1 MVTVEGTLHYGYTD
15 SEGNLHTRFEM
26 RMPTLDDMEWAIEN
40 APENACSARLSRY
53 VWSRALTRLGTL
65 PAEAVTPE
73 LLGSLHYSDYT
84 PLSEAEEALRGKLAP
99 ASADSGTTGSSK

>member
-1 MVTVEGTLHYGYTD
+1 MITVTGQLSVGYRDAAGALHKD
-15 SEGNLHTRFEM
+15 FEM
-26 RMPTLDDMEWAIEN
+26 RVPTIEDMEWAIEN

-73 LLGSLHYSDYT
+73 LLGSLHYSDYS
-84 PLSEAEEALRGKLAP
+84 PLSDAEEELRKKLEP
-99 ASADSGTTGSSK
+99 ASDASEIIGSSK

>member
-1 MVTVEGTLHYGYTD
+1 MITVTGQLSVGYRDAAGALHKD
-15 SEGNLHTRFEM
+15 FEM
-26 RMPTLDDMEWAIEN
+26 RVPTIEDMEWAIEN

-73 LLGSLHYSDYT
+73 LLAGLHYSDYT
-84 PLSEAEEALRGKLAP
+84 SLSEAEEALRGKLAP